1 MGMLVEFS
9 IKGACSV
16 IKNWQHEM
24 MMMMMNVSL
33 RGRKTHNFQVHFE
46 CNKCSAFTPLIIHN
60 GDMKALSL
68 AGNSCYFKFIRKFT
82 KFPQGHLFYILY
94 LYIYTLHPCRR
105 NNESC

>member
-60 GDMKALSL
+60 GDMKASSL
-68 AGNSCYFKFIRKFT
+68 AGNSCFFKFIRKFYKIST
-82 KFPQGHLFYILY
+82 RTPFLHPLFIY
-94 LYIYTLHPCRR
+94 LYSPSL
-105 NNESC
+105 SKK